1 MSMDYR
7 QCMRDKRTNVD
18 KITFSYKNHCTKS
31 VLKQLKAFLKN
42 TEEIN
47 FYENMQMDMLWIIKS
62 REKIEKGIYSWN
74 TPKNDLAIVAKPT
87 LMAVIM
93 GEYNLAVKLM
103 EKDYLSTLSDS
114 AEEFVLENNKVCIG
128 GGNYSFSEACL
139 MSFEMPLSV
148 KKYFLEKGF
157 YGEAGSW
164 MKENFLLEEMQFYRD
179 EIFWYEDI
187 WRLFQE
193 IKALYEKNNK
203 AGKLLKLAI
212 EFALRN
218 KIDKKCDEFWDKL
231 FRMFSDKEERYI
243 IIETL
248 HGYFVSFTSA
258 EKLSPVFEERILKGV
273 KVYFQYASDILMAGA
288 VKKYVL
294 ERIYSKTYRNGA
306 REEYLMLYFD
316 IVREFEGAVC
326 EEWKNGMFEVLSRYE
341 KNFIDKGFKNGFLKG
356 GYIAEGYA
364 GYLISKRIMRKEA
377 V

>member
-18 KITFSYKNHCTKS
+18 KITFLYKDHCTKS
-31 VLKQLKAFLKN
+31 VLKQLKEFLKN
-42 TEEIN
+42 TEDIN
-47 FYENMQMDMLWIIKS
+47 FYENMQMDMLWIIRS
-62 REKIEKGIYSWN
+62 REKIEKGICSWN
-74 TPKNDLAIVAKPT
+74 TPKNDLAIVAKPI
-87 LMAVIM
+87 LMTVII
-93 GEYNLAVKLM
+93 GEYNLAVKLI
-103 EKDYLSTLSDS
+103 EKDNLFTLNDS

-139 MSFEMPLSV
+139 MSFEM
-148 KKYFLEKGF
+148 
-157 YGEAGSW
+157 
-164 MKENFLLEEMQFYRD
+164 QFYKD
-179 EIFWYEDI
+179 EILGCEDI
-187 WRLFQE
+187 WRLLQE
-193 IKALYEKNNK
+193 IKALYEINNK

-212 EFALRN
+212 EFVLRN

-231 FRMFSDKEERYI
+231 FQMFSDKEERYI

-258 EKLSPVFEERILKGV
+258 EKLSPNFEERILKGV

-306 REEYLMLYFD
+306 REEYLVLYFNV
-316 IVREFEGAVC
+316 VRRFEGAVC
-326 EEWKNGMFEVLSRYE
+326 EEWKNG
-341 KNFIDKGFKNGFLKG
+341 FLKG
-356 GYIAEGYA
+356 EFIAKGYA
-364 GYLISKRIMRKEA
+364 GYLISKRFMRKEA